1 MTRGLYLFLAVFMG
15 VSPGV
20 FAADLD
26 SAMSAYRGGRFSDAY
41 GAFRELA
48 AAGNAEAQFRL
59 GLMYHQGRGA
69 PRNYAEAL
77 AWYRQSAAQ
86 GNAMAQNNLGVMY
99 RDGQGIRSNRVLAY
113 MWFSLAAAQF
123 EDRAQ
128 RAVRS
133 LQEEMSREEELQAQ
147 QLTTEY
153 MEKLWADKRTVAAE
167 SPAPVAVPRFMVQL
181 GLFGK
186 ASNVERIRLRLK
198 EADLPVV
205 TEPVEVRGK
214 RYQRVRVGPFSQE
227 DDAEAVA
234 RRMDA
239 LFRLK
244 SLVVPVSS

>member
-1 MTRGLYLFLAVFMG
+1 MRGMYIVLAVFMG
-15 VSPGV
+15 LTQSAV
-20 FAADLD
+20 AADFD
-26 SAMSAYRGGRFSDAY
+26 TAMSAYRSGRFADAY

-48 AAGNAEAQFRL
+48 GEGNSDAQFRL

-77 AWYRQSAAQ
+77 AWYRKSAAQ

-153 MEKLWADKRTVAAE
+153 MEKLWAGKRSEVVASSA
-167 SPAPVAVPRFMVQL
+167 PAAIPRFMVQL

-186 ASNVERIRLRLK
+186 PANVERIRLRLK

-205 TEPVEVRGK
+205 TEAVEVRGK
-214 RYQRVRVGPFSQE
+214 RYQRVRVGPFSKE

-234 RRMDA
+234 RRMDE